1 MNSIEKLENAIGEI
15 INQVEENTRIDRISK
30 EKLVESI
37 TALWTITGEIK
48 ENRDNTWE
56 KLNDVLSK
64 L

>member
-30 EKLVESI
+30 VKLVESI